1 MIRFVSLDMD
11 GTLVNSRFVDL
22 VWMEGIPRLY
32 AEGHGLE
39 IHDAKEYVIGEYMKI
54 GSDRLEWYD
63 LAYWLDRLQ
72 LPIGKQELLE
82 SFEDHIEPYAEVRE
96 ALEILSES
104 FELVVTSNAAREF
117 IDIELDGLRDFFAE
131 TFSATS
137 DFRLVKKSPLLYG
150 AICRELG
157 VKPFQVLHIGDHYSY
172 DYESPLEAGLDALFL
187 DRKGMRRGREVVG
200 DLREAATQIGYHS
213 SEREIIAQTASGSE
227 D

>member
-22 VWMEGIPRLY
+22 VWMEGMPRLY
-32 AEGHGLE
+32 AERHGLGFE
-39 IHDAKEYVIGEYMKI
+39 EAKKYVIGEYMKV

-63 LAYWLDRLQ
+63 LQYWLDKFGLR
-72 LPIGKQELLE
+72 ISKSELLGTY
-82 SFEDHIEPYAEVRE
+82 EDHVQPFPEVQE

-117 IDIELDGLRDFFAE
+117 IDIELEELSGYFRE

-137 DFRLVKKSPLLYG
+137 DFREVKKSPLLYG
-150 AICRELG
+150 AVCRALDAR
-157 VKPFQVLHIGDHYSY
+157 PFEVLHIGDHYSY

-187 DRKGMRRGREVVG
+187 DRAGSRRGSEVVG
-200 DLREAATQIGYHS
+200 DLREAVELICGCA
-213 SEREIIAQTASGSE
+213 
-227 D
+227 

>member
-32 AEGHGLE
+32 AESHGLE
-39 IHDAKEYVIGEYMKI
+39 IHQAKEYVIGEYMKI

-82 SFEDHIEPYAEVRE
+82 SFEDNIEPYPEVRE
-96 ALEILSES
+96 ALEILSET

-117 IDIELDGLRDFFAE
+117 IDIELDGLHDFFLS

-137 DFRLVKKSPLLYG
+137 DFRVVKKSPLLYG
-150 AICRELG
+150 AICRELE

-187 DRKGMRRGREVVG
+187 DRKGMRMGREVVG
-200 DLREAATQIGYHS
+200 DLREAAAQIGGLSCRH
-213 SEREIIAQTASGSE
+213 EDEGSYR
-227 D
+227 